1 MNFDLNAVLSLLGTL
16 FGTFGGI
23 LVSQKLTDYR
33 LAQLENKVDR
43 LASKQDDASERLPV
57 IEEQIKNLIYR
68 VSELEKEERQ

>member
-1 MNFDLNAVLSLLGTL
+1 MNFDLNAILSLLGTL
-16 FGTFGGI
+16 IGTMGGI

-68 VSELEKEERQ
+68 VSELEKEER